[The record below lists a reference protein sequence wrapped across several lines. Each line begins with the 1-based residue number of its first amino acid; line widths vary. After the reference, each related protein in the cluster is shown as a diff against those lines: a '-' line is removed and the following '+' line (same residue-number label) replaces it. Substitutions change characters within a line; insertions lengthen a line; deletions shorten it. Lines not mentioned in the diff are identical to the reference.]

1 MAEVGFE
8 IDGKVYPVP
17 AIGTFDMDEAQRL
30 YELADVVLEDFALP
44 DPDSPEEEQREFENE
59 ILAKTRNPAFKRA
72 IVEVAYQRGN
82 PGLSRAEVRNVV
94 AGLNM
99 TAVLFGFAEQEEAE
113 AAGDDAI
120 PPVEAASTTPPPEL
134 SSNEP
139 DASSTSSGSDSTI
152 TSPTEPDEILALT
165 GATK

>member
-17 AIGTFDMDEAQRL
+17 EIGSFDMDEAQRL
-30 YELADVVLEDFALP
+30 YDLADVVLEDFALP
-44 DPDSPEEEQREFENE
+44 DPDAPEEEQIAFERE

-72 IVEVAYQRGN
+72 IVEVAYARGN
-82 PGLSRAEVRNVV
+82 PGLSKATVRETV

-99 TAVLFGFAEQEEAE
+99 TTVLFGFAEEEE
-113 AAGDDAI
+113 SGDDAS
-120 PPVEAASTTPPPEL
+120 PPDESASTTPPVEL
-134 SSNEP
+134 SSSEP
-139 DASSTSSGSDSTI
+139 DDLNTSSGSDSTI

>member
-1 MAEVGFE
+1 MAEAGFE

-17 AIGTFDMDEAQRL
+17 EIGSFDMDEAQRL
-30 YELADVVLEDFALP
+30 YDLADVVLEDFALP
-44 DPDSPEEEQREFENE
+44 DPDASEEEQIAFESE

-72 IVEVAYQRGN
+72 IVEVAYARGN
-82 PGLSRAEVRNVV
+82 PGLSKATVRETV

-99 TAVLFGFAEQEEAE
+99 ATVLFGFAEEE
-113 AAGDDAI
+113 AGDDAS
-120 PPVEAASTTPPPEL
+120 PPDESASTTPPVEL
-134 SSNEP
+134 SSSEP
-139 DASSTSSGSDSTI
+139 DDLNTSSGSGSTI